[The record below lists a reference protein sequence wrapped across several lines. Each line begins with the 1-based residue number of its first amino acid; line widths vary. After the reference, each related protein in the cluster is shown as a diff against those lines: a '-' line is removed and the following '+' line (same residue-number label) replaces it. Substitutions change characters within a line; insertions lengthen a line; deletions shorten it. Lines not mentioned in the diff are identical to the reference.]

1 MLTKLDR
8 IGNCVSGILYQPGDS
23 PKVKG
28 VARHPLVVQR
38 LALATQKAF
47 NELNK
52 NTDLLAVLDQNLK
65 LGIQGLAAVKDGLV
79 LGGFSPKIYRT
90 GREEWYTFGIHLYE
104 SVRHPGQ
111 ETADYDACEKRIF
124 CSLQQGK
131 DRAVFLAIHGI
142 TAEGIEE
149 LSEPLYEAFL
159 GRFSSHFSP
168 NLHSASH
175 FQFRDDIRFDEI
187 TTTDGKIKISIS
199 RKQLE
204 SEPGHVGLELE
215 EITPAAIPLNP
226 NIKDPED

>member
-1 MLTKLDR
+1 MLNKLER
-8 IGNCVSGILYQPGDS
+8 VGNCLSGVLYQPGDS
-23 PKVKG
+23 PRVKG
-28 VARHPLVVQR
+28 AARHPLVLQR
-38 LALATQKAF
+38 MALATQKAF

-52 NTDLLAVLDQNLK
+52 NTDLLAVLGQNLQ
-65 LGIQGLAAVKDGLV
+65 LGIKGLAAVKDGLV

-159 GRFSSHFSP
+159 GRVSSHFSP

-187 TTTDGKIKISIS
+187 TTNDGRIIVSIS
-199 RKQLE
+199 REQLE
-204 SEPGHVGLELE
+204 REPNRGVSTLE
-215 EITPAAIPLNP
+215 EITPSSIPLNP
-226 NIKDPED
+226 IIKAPED